1 MMRIVLR
8 RAGWGHFTR
17 LRLQF
22 GHADRF
28 EVRRSEEYFPAPQLS
43 VYALYDQDLLIVIDF
58 AQFDLN
64 NFAAAGLNRSSYERR
79 LNRKLTMPAI
89 NQRKQLYP
97 PRASMI
103 EKRIERGAHGASCVE
118 NIIDKNDVPSV
129 YIETQVAGVEDWANI
144 FCRKVIPVKADV
156 QHAHIDWLLLDA
168 ANQRRQSSGQR
179 NAAPLHAYQA
189 EVVGAII
196 LFDNLVG
203 KPDQRPLNL

>member
-1 MMRIVLR
+1 
-8 RAGWGHFTR
+8 
-17 LRLQF
+17 
-22 GHADRF
+22 
-28 EVRRSEEYFPAPQLS
+28 
-43 VYALYDQDLLIVIDF
+43 
-58 AQFDLN
+58 
-64 NFAAAGLNRSSYERR
+64 
-79 LNRKLTMPAI
+79 MPAI
-89 NQRKQLYP
+89 DQRKQLYP

-129 YIETQVAGVEDWANI
+129 YIETQVAWVEDWANI
-144 FCRKVIPVKADV
+144 FCREVIPVKADV

-203 KPDQRPLNL
+203 KPDQRPLNLSSGQDAALLAQYGLGACLCVCHKGSCGMIRGAGVAGQAIHSEHSRTRGFYGSMDGLKACGVPPGLAHPVRHQLRKKPPS